1 MGLRKAGSTSGV
13 LSTRKGMD
21 LLEYESRGGHQDD
34 QRVGAPLLCGK
45 TERNG
50 IEPKEEKDLRGP
62 DSNLIGSPE
71 ELWILNPLKCSK
83 SGYLSFEPPGLV
95 TVVPAHGREL
105 ELNDL

>member
-21 LLEYESRGGHQDD
+21 LLEYESRGGHQGD

-83 SGYLSFEPPGLV
+83 SGLFEL
-95 TVVPAHGREL
+95 
-105 ELNDL
+105 